1 MIETYTLIK
10 QSKSYKTLANN
21 IIDYGMQS
29 RMTQFLKHESIE
41 LDVSHLDDRMVCLP
55 RYRATGKVSS
65 IKYAIAETI
74 WYASRQRQTSLIAKF
89 GPIWKQMEDSN
100 GLVNS
105 NYGYQIFNNQDFEEK
120 SAELIRKKK
129 VRFLI
134 ASDENQHSRTDLV
147 CNNAVDIY
155 LDDENQLSVRVVARS
170 IDLIFG
176 YPYDMFAAQLF
187 VRYLQRYLMNKL
199 NISTSFKNLR
209 FDIENVHIY
218 KRNISSIQEIKD
230 FNDTEFIVI
239 DSEEIFSAIEKLD
252 FETLDV
258 SDVVAIRETLAQKA
272 KIVDLRAMNERSNEI
287 RRFIYRD
294 TKPLL
299 LQHRLFGKDVE
310 YSRSI
315 DRFNQ
320 VIEYLREDKF
330 DRKNLIKYEDS
341 LLYVTR
347 IKHELFADEYE
358 VMKYDL

>member
-1 MIETYTLIK
+1 
-10 QSKSYKTLANN
+10 
-21 IIDYGMQS
+21 
-29 RMTQFLKHESIE
+29 
-41 LDVSHLDDRMVCLP
+41 
-55 RYRATGKVSS
+55 
-65 IKYAIAETI
+65 
-74 WYASRQRQTSLIAKF
+74 
-89 GPIWKQMEDSN
+89 
-100 GLVNS
+100 
-105 NYGYQIFNNQDFEEK
+105 
-120 SAELIRKKK
+120 
-129 VRFLI
+129 
-134 ASDENQHSRTDLV
+134 
-147 CNNAVDIY
+147 
-155 LDDENQLSVRVVARS
+155 
-170 IDLIFG
+170 
-176 YPYDMFAAQLF
+176 
-187 VRYLQRYLMNKL
+187 MNKL